1 MNKDILLETIDFQK
15 IYTQYEIAELL
26 KVKHSSRIGSSL
38 NGTESFKIPNPAGR
52 GAKLK
57 AYYGKGL
64 KEAIYFGKFDW
75 ALSRNTLIVPPP
87 PVEDFIPPISE
98 KNNYLP
104 FDSLITKPKIN
115 LKKSLKDYKIKSAT
129 VPNRTVGNVL
139 RMLVNNEDTYT
150 SQEKIAAE
158 YKYEPNGMRCCITK
172 LRKEVGIPIM
182 NARGRGWKI
191 AQGLEEWNNYL
202 QSPGRTVDIP
212 FLNSAIVK
220 EWTKVG
226 N

>member
-75 ALSRNTLIVPPP
+75 ALSRNTLIPKDFPEPRYRP
-87 PVEDFIPPISE
+87 PVVIKYLDLFTKMGIYFLCMLILFIFFWCYIYNFIFYFLANITIS
-98 KNNYLP
+98 
-104 FDSLITKPKIN
+104 
-115 LKKSLKDYKIKSAT
+115 
-129 VPNRTVGNVL
+129 
-139 RMLVNNEDTYT
+139 
-150 SQEKIAAE
+150 
-158 YKYEPNGMRCCITK
+158 
-172 LRKEVGIPIM
+172 KEVYS
-182 NARGRGWKI
+182 RC
-191 AQGLEEWNNYL
+191 LYL
-202 QSPGRTVDIP
+202 ISSRFFFFSI
-212 FLNSAIVK
+212 S
-220 EWTKVG
+220 KV
-226 N
+226 